1 MIRELRRRLLRA
13 SRSGEPAADVPQPD
27 LTSANPAQPG
37 AETAR
42 PADPGDGTRYGDPA
56 VTAPTTARRLLLLAT
71 TPSVTRFSLLL
82 LLLAGFAV
90 TLLVV
95 PQPDPTTLPDLAD
108 RMGRL
113 APVAGVLGG
122 ALLLVALVP
131 RTFITLAAGAIFGA
145 LEGAAYALGAALLA
159 ALIGFTVG
167 RVLGREFVAE
177 RVRGRLARL
186 DRWFTRQS
194 VLGVVTVRLLPISGF
209 GLVSYGYGTTGARV
223 LPFLVGS
230 VIASAPTAFGYAAVG
245 AAVTSSSGINWFAAA
260 PASLGFI
267 ASAVLLVRWWR
278 TERRL
283 RRPLP

>member
-1 MIRELRRRLLRA
+1 MIRQLRSRL
-13 SRSGEPAADVPQPD
+13 PV
-27 LTSANPAQPG
+27 
-37 AETAR
+37 
-42 PADPGDGTRYGDPA
+42 
-56 VTAPTTARRLLLLAT
+56 AT
-71 TPSVTRFSLLL
+71 TSSVTRFV
-82 LLLAGFAV
+82 LLLALLAGLGV
-90 TLLVV
+90 TLLLA
-95 PQPDPTTLPDLAD
+95 PHPDPAALSELAD

-194 VLGVVTVRLLPISGF
+194 VLGVVTVRLLPVSGF
-209 GLVSYGYGTTGARV
+209 GLVSYGYGTTGARL

-230 VIASAPTAFGYAAVG
+230 VIASAPTAFGYAALG
-245 AAVTSSSGINWFAAA
+245 AAVTSPGDVNWFAAA
-260 PASLGFI
+260 PAALGFI
-267 ASAVLLVRWWR
+267 ASAVLLACWWR
-278 TERRL
+278 AERRA
-283 RRPLP
+283 RPPA